1 MVKTTVYLKVAHV
14 LKKMSKIY
22 KVIKLKEYKMMRK
35 MVSDKKKKEIESFF
49 DEMLN
54 RPGVSELMEVV
65 GLSNELS
72 EMTNYYMEILKPKI
86 IVRASN
92 NTNE

>member
-1 MVKTTVYLKVAHV
+1 
-14 LKKMSKIY
+14 MSKIY